1 MVKDESE
8 EANGLAPSTLQMVER
23 NIRHPFLLG
32 WFGNPSVRKDAF
44 SLQYQMST
52 SRTNQPNLFG
62 NASFSLKIPG
72 VD

>member
-1 MVKDESE
+1 
-8 EANGLAPSTLQMVER
+8 
-23 NIRHPFLLG
+23 
-32 WFGNPSVRKDAF
+32 
-44 SLQYQMST
+44 LQYQMST